1 MYLLDTNII
10 SLLDPRRREIEHVVI
25 EKLRRIEE
33 KSYFSVLTLTEI
45 EAGILKLRRE
55 EKDKRADQLADFRD
69 GLLRGW
75 ADRILPVT
83 PGVALDVARISE
95 RARPSVVE
103 RIDLIIAATAASHG
117 LTVITRNGRHF
128 LPTGVPW
135 LDPSDLA

>member
-10 SLLDPRRREIEHVVI
+10 SLFDPSRREREHAVI
-25 EKLRRIEE
+25 EKLRRIEGQ
-33 KSYFSVLTLTEI
+33 SYFSVLTLTEI

-55 EKDKRADQLADFRD
+55 DKDKRADQLADFRD

-83 PGVALDVARISE
+83 PDIALDIARISE
-95 RARPSVVE
+95 RARPNVVE
-103 RIDLIIAATAASHG
+103 RVDLIIAATAAFQG
-117 LTVITRNGRHF
+117 FTVITRNVRHF

-135 LDPSDLA
+135 LDPSDLP

>member
-1 MYLLDTNII
+1 MCSSDLNIM
-10 SLLDPRRREIEHVVI
+10 SLFDPRRREHEHAAI

-45 EAGILKLRRE
+45 ESGILKLRRE

-83 PGVALDVARISE
+83 PGVALDVARISP
-95 RARPSVVE
+95 ARKT
-103 RIDLIIAATAASHG
+103 RCGGADRSHHRCNCR
-117 LTVITRNGRHF
+117 VSKFDRHNAEWSPF
-128 LPTGVPW
+128 FADWRSLP
-135 LDPSDLA
+135 